1 MRIRFKP
8 WARGELEASKF
19 YIDNPEDY
27 KEKWR
32 ELFANDKPLHI
43 ELGCGKGGF
52 ISQIAV
58 YNPDINYIAID
69 LVDAMLGL
77 AKRKVEEEYKM
88 ANREIDNILVR
99 DLMIPSEKVAHVQL
113 NNPLEHALL
122 VLIRSGYF
130 AVPVL
135 DTSFKLAGSISKT
148 VILDQILGVETYEME
163 RLSELKVH
171 EVMDELVSIH
181 QEESFINGLK
191 AVIDS
196 PFVCVVDDDGYFVGI
211 LTRRAILKTL
221 KKDYYQKRNQH

>member
-1 MRIRFKP
+1 MSMTQK
-8 WARGELEASKF
+8 
-19 YIDNPEDY
+19 D
-27 KEKWR
+27 
-32 ELFANDKPLHI
+32 
-43 ELGCGKGGF
+43 
-52 ISQIAV
+52 
-58 YNPDINYIAID
+58 
-69 LVDAMLGL
+69 
-77 AKRKVEEEYKM
+77 
-88 ANREIDNILVR
+88 REIDNILVR